1 MIDVSVAVLNISF
14 FNRQIVAQNQ
24 PYKVSEWR
32 DRITRQLY
40 WTFERKREEK
50 KQ

>member
-1 MIDVSVAVLNISF
+1 MIDVCVADLNISF
-14 FNRQIVAQNQ
+14 LNRQIVAQNR

-40 WTFERKREEK
+40 WTFKRKEEK
-50 KQ
+50 KKQ